1 MITIPERHPLA
12 SVKASIERLQADAR
26 QLTAAELEERLRVL
40 HRHIA
45 SLESLIE
52 SAPRESRNP
61 LQMDHTRRQ
70 VKRSTRV
77 IQLTALEYRLLITLD
92 GEAGHGVPADRL
104 IESIWGRGGGDKI
117 MLKQLVHRLRRKLE
131 SEGDSALIETIPGVG
146 YALITSLFSDAPLPP
161 HRLNR

>member
-1 MITIPERHPLA
+1 MITVPERHPLA

-26 QLTAAELEERLRVL
+26 QLTAAELDERLRVL

-52 SAPRESRNP
+52 SAPRDS
-61 LQMDHTRRQ
+61 LHMDHTRRQ
-70 VKRSTRV
+70 VKRGGRV

-92 GEAGHGVPADRL
+92 GEAGRGVPADRL

-131 SEGDSALIETIPGVG
+131 ADGDSPVIETIPGVG
-146 YALITSLFSDAPLPP
+146 YALITSLFSDAPLPQ
-161 HRLNR
+161 HRPIR